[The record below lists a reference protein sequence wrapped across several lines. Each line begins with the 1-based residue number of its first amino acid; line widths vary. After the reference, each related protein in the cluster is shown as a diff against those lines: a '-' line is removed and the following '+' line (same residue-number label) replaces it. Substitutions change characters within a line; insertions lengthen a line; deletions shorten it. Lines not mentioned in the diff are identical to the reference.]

1 LKKTYICLIGF
12 PKLDAATPGRPLSIC
27 VENWTAS
34 ILMPGCGVILPSNNA
49 SITNGMAGS
58 AVTVGVSEA
67 TGVAV
72 NANAVTACVAVFK
85 GCGVSVEVAVAGVG
99 DLISKKGTVGS
110 SNCVGCAKMTNAMP
124 ASINTPRDV
133 KARRAREVFC
143 SRLRKLIERLDSWRE
158 RIPIM

>member
-34 ILMPGCGVILPSNNA
+34 IVMPGCGVTVPSNNA

-58 AVTVGVSEA
+58 AVTVWVSEA

-72 NANAVTACVAVFK
+72 NAKAVTACVAVFK
-85 GCGVSVEVAVAGVG
+85 GCAVSVEVGGAAVG
-99 DLISKKGTVGS
+99 DLISKRGMDGS
-110 SNCVGCAKMTNAMP
+110 
-124 ASINTPRDV
+124 
-133 KARRAREVFC
+133 
-143 SRLRKLIERLDSWRE
+143 
-158 RIPIM
+158 